1 MVEEIIGYAMS
12 CLIIITYIFPAENG
26 GTFDTVNVPDSVIA
40 CGHLAVIGF
49 AFHNIDTGIR
59 LERWT

>member
-1 MVEEIIGYAMS
+1 MS

-26 GTFDTVNVPDSVIA
+26 GTFDTVNVPDGVIA